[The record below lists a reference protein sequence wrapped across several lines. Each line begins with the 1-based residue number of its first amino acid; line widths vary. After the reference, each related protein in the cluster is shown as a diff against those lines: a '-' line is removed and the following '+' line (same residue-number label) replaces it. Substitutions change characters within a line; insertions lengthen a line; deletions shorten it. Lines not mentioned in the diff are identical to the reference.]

1 MQLAFSLCRLR
12 RERHLKLVAPVL
24 KVSHIYIFKIASI
37 PPFFFYQHVSR
48 KDTDVKRERYLFFF
62 CFYLCVIINF
72 FLCVYLRF
80 SIHLVFF
87 LYAPGVLANCG
98 DEAVQ
103 RRPTHDRRD
112 AATTAEAMT
121 SDMEVLLSKLSA
133 VIDAMSSSI
142 GVGVMKGTSSN
153 SSGGGNTAAASHT
166 LQRHSEILYD
176 YQQEFRKT
184 RNSITTLS
192 EHAELMSGAN
202 GKKPLLSTCSSST
215 ALDGSTMNANGSS
228 GTSNNGVV
236 VVSSSVATDNN
247 NTGLDALYK
256 ERASISASSTGAET
270 AIATGLSLKEDL
282 DRQRAMFAS
291 MVERMETMSEG
302 LPAVNRLI
310 GQIKRKKKRDVL
322 ILGVVISTLLFITF
336 SWKVIG

>member
-1 MQLAFSLCRLR
+1 MSFQMCVDPFSSSS
-12 RERHLKLVAPVL
+12 RE
-24 KVSHIYIFKIASI
+24 
-37 PPFFFYQHVSR
+37 
-48 KDTDVKRERYLFFF
+48 TDVKRERYLFLSVSLFCIWFF
-62 CFYLCVIINF
+62 SPSFTLCCLF
-72 FLCVYLRF
+72 FPSLCPL
-80 SIHLVFF
+80 
-87 LYAPGVLANCG
+87 LANCG

-112 AATTAEAMT
+112 AATAEAMT
-121 SDMEVLLSKLSA
+121 SDMEALLSKLSA

-142 GVGVMKGTSSN
+142 GGGVGVMKGTGS
-153 SSGGGNTAAASHT
+153 AAAAHT

-184 RNSITTLS
+184 RNSITALS
-192 EHAELMSGAN
+192 EHAELISGAN
-202 GKKPLLSTCSSST
+202 GATGKKSLSTSSSST
-215 ALDGSTMNANGSS
+215 ALDGST
-228 GTSNNGVV
+228 TNGV
-236 VVSSSVATDNN
+236 SSD

-322 ILGVVISTLLFITF
+322 IVGVVISTLLFITF